1 MNKNKIAIIVLAA
14 LLLITGGFLY
24 KTLDEMKNIKNQTTG
39 EMKKYIILLILVTTL
54 IFSASQ
60 T

>member
-24 KTLDEMKNIKNQTTG
+24 KTLDEMKNIK
-39 EMKKYIILLILVTTL
+39 KKCCFGKSENETQYQK
-54 IFSASQ
+54 F
-60 T
+60 

>member
-24 KTLDEMKNIKNQTTG
+24 KTLDEMKNIINSDILKNG
-39 EMKKYIILLILVTTL
+39 K
-54 IFSASQ
+54 
-60 T
+60 